1 MIERIQPFRGLL
13 YNQARVGGL
22 SSVVAPPYDLIG
34 PSLQD
39 ELYSRSQYNVVR
51 LEFGRGADR
60 YAAARTTL
68 EQWVSDGVLL
78 RAPKPAIYAYTQ
90 KFSVDGKSFAR
101 EGLVARVQ
109 LEEFSCGRV
118 LPHERTFAGP
128 KEDRLRLL
136 EATQTNLSSIF
147 GLYPG
152 HHPGLMGLGA
162 AVRERAPIASFT
174 DELGIGHELRAIE
187 SAGEIAVIRDALT
200 TQRILIADG
209 HHRYETALNYR
220 RLRREAGGNPAP
232 GQPYDYVMMTLV
244 ACDDP
249 GLVILPTHRVVHKLR
264 ADMMAQF
271 AARAPELFQIEEC
284 VAAAE
289 LRAKLA
295 AAGRGVLGVALRGQ
309 PLRLLKLRDR
319 TTVADA
325 IPHASVAV
333 RELDVTVLHA
343 LVFAHLLMLR
353 DNEVKA
359 GGRVE
364 YTIDAAFALDAV
376 GAGRADGAFLM
387 NPPAVADVERVSDS
401 GATMPEKSTYFF
413 PKLITGLVMNPLSD

>member
-22 SSVVAPPYDLIG
+22 SPVVAPPYDLIG

-60 YAAARTTL
+60 YEAARTTL
-68 EQWVSDGVLL
+68 EQWVSEGVLL
-78 RAPKPAIYAYTQ
+78 RAPRPAIYAYTQ

-109 LEEFSCGRV
+109 LEEFGSGRI
-118 LPHERTFAGP
+118 LPHERTFAAP

-152 HHPGLMGLGA
+152 HHPGLMNLRA

-187 SAGEIAVIRDALT
+187 WAYEIAMIRDALA

-209 HHRYETALNYR
+209 HHRYETALNYC

-232 GQPYDYVMMTLV
+232 GQPYDFVMMTLV

-264 ADMMAQF
+264 QDMMAQF

-284 VAAAE
+284 FAAAE

-295 AAGRGVLGVALRGQ
+295 AAGRGALGVALRGQ

-319 TTVADA
+319 TAVADA
-325 IPHASVAV
+325 IPHAPVAV

-364 YTIDAAFALDAV
+364 YTIDAAFALEAV